1 MSKNIYPTGHD
12 AFFNFVFLNE
22 TFHGFMALLLL
33 EKISTTHHVLDRYVL
48 QTFTHC

>member
-12 AFFNFVFLNE
+12 AFFNFIFLHE